1 MNARLLFS
9 LCAAA
14 ALAVPAAAR
23 ADDAMAEIVPKDSF
37 SIPENATGLRRS
49 VIQAAL
55 DEVGKISSRP
65 GKAQGGKRL
74 GGDRLAAYIKAS
86 MNWTDAQIP
95 KDWKKKIEPIQTPT
109 KAGER
114 KHEVNNW
121 CGYFVTYALKTGGA
135 RQSIK
140 WQPSIGIKKE
150 FKTKGPLGY
159 RKDFANMK
167 PGDVALF
174 SMASH
179 HALVASVE
187 GKHVIT
193 IDGNASYGEVNIHR
207 RELGK
212 GAQKIIGFY
221 SLDDLK

>member
-14 ALAVPAAAR
+14 ALDVPAAAH

-55 DEVGKISSRP
+55 AEVGK
-65 GKAQGGKRL
+65 
-74 GGDRLAAYIKAS
+74 
-86 MNWTDAQIP
+86 
-95 KDWKKKIEPIQTPT
+95 
-109 KAGER
+109 
-114 KHEVNNW
+114 
-121 CGYFVTYALKTGGA
+121 
-135 RQSIK
+135 
-140 WQPSIGIKKE
+140 
-150 FKTKGPLGY
+150 
-159 RKDFANMK
+159 
-167 PGDVALF
+167 
-174 SMASH
+174 
-179 HALVASVE
+179 
-187 GKHVIT
+187 